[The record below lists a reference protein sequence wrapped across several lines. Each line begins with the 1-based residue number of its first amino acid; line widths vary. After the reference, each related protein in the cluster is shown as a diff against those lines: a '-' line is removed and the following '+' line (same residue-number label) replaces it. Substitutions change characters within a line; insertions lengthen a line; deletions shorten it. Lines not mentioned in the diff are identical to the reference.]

1 LIFQVCDPVGQG
13 FISSPA
19 RPGGNVTGLASF
31 SPQTGV
37 KQLEFLKEGVPSV
50 ARAAVL
56 WNPQNPGNVIAMK
69 ELEKAAQTLG
79 VQIELS
85 EIRVPEHLID
95 ALDLVA
101 RSKPDGLIALA
112 DQVTIRHRVE
122 LVEFA
127 RRIRCPAVFALREF
141 VVAGGF
147 MSYGVSFADL
157 HYRAAGYVN
166 KILKG
171 ARPSELPVELPTRFE
186 LVINQRTANDL
197 GIALPSTLL
206 IRADEVIE

>member
-101 RSKPDGLIALA
+101 RSNLTASS
-112 DQVTIRHRVE
+112 HW
-122 LVEFA
+122 
-127 RRIRCPAVFALREF
+127 RIKLR
-141 VVAGGF
+141 
-147 MSYGVSFADL
+147 S
-157 HYRAAGYVN
+157 
-166 KILKG
+166 
-171 ARPSELPVELPTRFE
+171 
-186 LVINQRTANDL
+186 
-197 GIALPSTLL
+197 GIALSSWNLRGGFDVPRCLHFENS
-206 IRADEVIE
+206 